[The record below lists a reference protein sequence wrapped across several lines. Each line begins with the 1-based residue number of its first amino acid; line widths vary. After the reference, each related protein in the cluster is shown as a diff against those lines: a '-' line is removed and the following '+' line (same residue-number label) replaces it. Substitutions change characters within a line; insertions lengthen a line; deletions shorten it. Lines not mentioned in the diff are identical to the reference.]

1 MANKAKVTYDFHGK
15 LFSTSDL
22 ANYLQNVVLG
32 FPIGTSYR
40 TFGLDGYNPSY
51 VEMCI
56 AIDPKDILVANKNP
70 DFIDRMLQKTGAQ
83 EPLKEDV
90 IKRLEPYMFP
100 KEFAA
105 VRNFPDTVANLRAIG
120 IYGEFLDKLIDQS
133 KLTCGIDPQTGQKA
147 FSVALRPEKIIE
159 EMLTDPATGKLEDG
173 GSLKIRTII
182 GRPNLPETI
191 RWEVLNNVNVG
202 NNSLNGVNINAIFSN
217 ASYKVQ

>member
-1 MANKAKVTYDFHGK
+1 MRQ
-15 LFSTSDL
+15 SCS
-22 ANYLQNVVLG
+22 
-32 FPIGTSYR
+32 
-40 TFGLDGYNPSY
+40 
-51 VEMCI
+51 E
-56 AIDPKDILVANKNP
+56 
-70 DFIDRMLQKTGAQ
+70 
-83 EPLKEDV
+83 E
-90 IKRLEPYMFP
+90 KRLKI
-100 KEFAA
+100 KESMKATRKRRSEQICRVFK
-105 VRNFPDTVANLRAIG
+105 V
-120 IYGEFLDKLIDQS
+120 KIDQS